1 MNRHRTACLLV
12 FACACSALTAQSPA
26 PVQSPVPA
34 QSPAPAQSR
43 EASAQQPAAVCPW
56 LTLGT
61 VTRLFHQPAAVQLE
75 QASDTN
81 SGRCLFHATE
91 GTGVAAPALRL
102 TLSTHPQPGC
112 SGHARQLAG
121 IGNHAEECVL
131 AGDSPATVRIAGQVR
146 DHWFV
151 LDAMGLPEASLHNP
165 PSRWAEETTLPTL
178 LELAAEQVADDL
190 Y

>member
-1 MNRHRTACLLV
+1 MNRLRTACLLV
-12 FACACSALTAQSPA
+12 LACAASALTAQSPA
-26 PVQSPVPA
+26 PAQPSTPA
-34 QSPAPAQSR
+34 QQPA
-43 EASAQQPAAVCPW
+43 ASAQQPAAVCPW

-61 VTRLFHQPAAVQLE
+61 VTRLFQQPAAVELE
-75 QASDTN
+75 QVADTN

-91 GTGVAAPALRL
+91 GTGVTAPSLRL

-112 SGHARQLAG
+112 SGHARPLAG

-131 AGDSPATVRIAGQVR
+131 AGDTPATVRIAGQVR